1 MGPGPKRDIS
11 DCCIRSKSSPKTGK
25 SALSPATSIRLA
37 IIRLKIVRIAREGK
51 SGCEELL
58 RVRNIAH
65 FNGVLKYTIAKIK
78 KVWGSMNTK
87 SIIALALALAFPVLC
102 SAGTPTAPGSAAQ
115 KSPEFAALKT
125 IAQSAILNSPEVVSK
140 WHNYKAA
147 AEEIGVARGAFL
159 PRVDATA
166 GVAKES
172 LKQPP
177 LNVKDDYNRNGYVLS
192 LNQMIFDGFA
202 TRNEVRRL
210 DKAKLVRYYELLDAS
225 ENIALEASRAYLD
238 VLRYRFLN
246 NLAEDNYVQH
256 KATYEQLIRRTQS
269 GVGRRVDL
277 EQAGSRLALAELNL
291 TTENANLHDVTARYM
306 RLVNSQPPSITFPPA
321 LVGQKHPNTQAEALG
336 ILLKKNPAL
345 LAAVENIEAS
355 QYDIDVRRAA
365 YSPKL
370 DFRARTDN
378 TTNYQGITGDR
389 VNNVAELVVTWNL
402 FNGGSDRAR
411 EKQYIERK
419 NISLDLRE
427 KACRDT
433 RQTLAI
439 AYNDVGRLR
448 QQSGFVNSQVSQL
461 EKTRDAYRDQYD
473 VGQRTLLDL
482 LDTEN
487 ELLAARRS
495 AVNVD
500 MDLILAY
507 LRTHAGMGTLLEFLG
522 LEKLDTETPGQNEL
536 AQFDA
541 SQLCA
546 PEEVRVIATDREA
559 LDNRAMAAIEK
570 GRPGVPGAVA
580 PAAPAGADGEVTQQ
594 VMAWAAAWTAKD
606 YSNYINF
613 YAPTFTPDGGL
624 SREDWFQLRR
634 SRIAGRDAIKVDI
647 QDMKV
652 RQDGNDRAFA
662 EFRQVY
668 QSNIYRDTTQKTL
681 EMIKVNGKWLINRES
696 AVPCAGGTAGGCKG
710 GAK

>member
-1 MGPGPKRDIS
+1 
-11 DCCIRSKSSPKTGK
+11 
-25 SALSPATSIRLA
+25 
-37 IIRLKIVRIAREGK
+37 
-51 SGCEELL
+51 
-58 RVRNIAH
+58 
-65 FNGVLKYTIAKIK
+65 
-78 KVWGSMNTK
+78 MNTK
-87 SIIALALALAFPVLC
+87 SILVLALALAFPVLG
-102 SAGTPTAPGSAAQ
+102 SAGTPTASDSAVQ
-115 KSPEFAALKT
+115 KTPEFAALKT
-125 IAQSAILNSPEVVSK
+125 VAQNAILNSPEVVSK

-147 AEEIGVARGAFL
+147 GEEIGVARGGFL
-159 PRVDATA
+159 PRVDATIGA
-166 GVAKES
+166 GKES

-277 EQAGSRLALAELNL
+277 EQAGSRLALAEINM

-306 RLVNSQPPSITFPPA
+306 RLVNSQPPNIAFPPSLA
-321 LVGQKHPNTQAEALG
+321 GEKYPNSQAEAIG

-378 TTNYQGITGDR
+378 TTNYQGVTGDR
-389 VNNVAELVVTWNL
+389 VNNVAELVVSWNL

-419 NISLDLRE
+419 NISLDMRE

-439 AYNDVGRLR
+439 AYNDVNRLR
-448 QQSGFVNSQVSQL
+448 QQSGFVSLQVSQL
-461 EKTRDAYRDQYD
+461 EKTLDAYRNQYD
-473 VGQRTLLDL
+473 LGQRTLLDL

-487 ELLAARRS
+487 ELLSARRS

-500 MDLILAY
+500 MDLTIAY

-522 LEKLDTETPGQNEL
+522 LEKLDAETPEQRDL
-536 AQFDA
+536 AQVDA

-546 PEEVRVIATDREA
+546 PEEVRVLATNREQ
-559 LDNRAMAAIEK
+559 LDSRAMAVLDK
-570 GRPGVPGAVA
+570 SRPVVPAATPVAVA
-580 PAAPAGADGEVTQQ
+580 SGRDAEVMQQ
-594 VMAWAAAWTAKD
+594 VNAWAAAWTAKD
-606 YSNYINF
+606 YANYINF
-613 YAPTFTPDGGL
+613 YAPTFTPDGGI

-634 SRIAGRDAIKVDI
+634 SRITGRETISVNI
-647 QDMKV
+647 QEMKV
-652 RQDGNDRAFA
+652 RPDGNDRAFA

-668 QSNIYRDTTQKTL
+668 QSNAYNDTTQKTL

-696 AVPCAGGTAGGCKG
+696 SVPCAGSTAGGCKK